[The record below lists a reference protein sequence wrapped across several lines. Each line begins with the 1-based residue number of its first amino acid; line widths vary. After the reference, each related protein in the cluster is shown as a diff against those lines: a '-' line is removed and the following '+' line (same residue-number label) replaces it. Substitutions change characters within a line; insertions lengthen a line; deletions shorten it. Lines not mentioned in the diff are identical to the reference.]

1 MRGVADD
8 VRASARDALDEIERA
23 LADLR
28 ARVPDDVGENLARL
42 GRNLADAV
50 AKVADAARASS
61 RDVRREMRE
70 RVREAARELREAI
83 REAAERARE
92 RPADEPREHPPG
104 GADRAA
110 GPSERERQI
119 LKILEAVR
127 RGEIEPEQADDLI
140 RAWFDARPVTENGN
154 ESG

>member
-1 MRGVADD
+1 
-8 VRASARDALDEIERA
+8 
-23 LADLR
+23 
-28 ARVPDDVGENLARL
+28 
-42 GRNLADAV
+42 
-50 AKVADAARASS
+50 
-61 RDVRREMRE
+61 MRE

-92 RPADEPREHPPG
+92 RPAGEPRQHPPA

-110 GPSERERQI
+110 GRSERERQI